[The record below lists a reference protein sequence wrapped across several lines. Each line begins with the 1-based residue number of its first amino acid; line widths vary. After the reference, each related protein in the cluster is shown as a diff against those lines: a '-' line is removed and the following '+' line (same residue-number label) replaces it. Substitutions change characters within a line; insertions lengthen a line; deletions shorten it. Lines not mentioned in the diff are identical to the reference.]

1 VTSPRL
7 SEPSPRSAVRR
18 ELRHAL
24 GQLALAPLRALDFA
38 VQRAAL
44 RDELAALLDDPAPVD
59 PPPHIGP
66 LPDEPLRV
74 FLSCAEASGEI
85 HAVNFVRAFE
95 RECAER
101 GAPRPRWFGLGGE
114 RVRAAGVELIEDLV
128 AKATMGFD
136 GIARALPFYLDV
148 LTRCA
153 ARIQSERP
161 DVVVLIDS
169 PALHAPLGRI
179 ARRYGARVVHF
190 VTPQH
195 WAWAPW
201 RTPSYTGAVDRALS
215 ILPFEKRWFE
225 RRGVDVVHVG
235 HPLLDQLPVQVARRA
250 STPPRL
256 ALLPGSRS
264 RVIELNLPW
273 MLAVAAALRE
283 RRPELQVVVAHGDE
297 RRRHELEE
305 HVAGARASAW
315 ARVEIGDLHA
325 TLATSRA
332 AVSVSGTVLLDLLH
346 LRLPTVCIYRVASRR
361 DVALH
366 RWMLAT
372 PYFAS
377 VNLLAGRE
385 VFPEHCF
392 RGQGPRE
399 LVAEQLEARMF
410 DSDVRRA
417 VQRGMDAAA
426 QRLGP
431 PGACRRAALVALDQA
446 MYRARANS
454 PR

>member
-1 VTSPRL
+1 M
-7 SEPSPRSAVRR
+7 RR
-18 ELRHAL
+18 ELVRAL
-24 GQLALAPLRALDFA
+24 GDLALAPLRALDFA
-38 VQRAAL
+38 VQRNAL
-44 RDELAALLDDPAPVD
+44 RQELRALLDDPSAID
-59 PPPHIGP
+59 PSPQVGA
-66 LPDEPLRV
+66 LPSEPLTV

-101 GAPRPRWFGLGGE
+101 GAPRPKWFGLGGE
-114 RVRAAGVELIEDLV
+114 RLRSAGVELIEDLV
-128 AKATMGFD
+128 SKAKMGFE
-136 GIARALPFYLDV
+136 GVAGALPFYLDV

-153 ARIQSERP
+153 ARIRSERP

-201 RTPSYTGAVDRALS
+201 RTASYSGAVDRALS

-225 RRGVDVVHVG
+225 RRGVGVAHVG
-235 HPLLDQLPVQVARRA
+235 HPLLDQLPTHVERSA

-273 MLAVAAALRE
+273 MLTVAAALRE
-283 RRPELQVVVAHGDE
+283 RRPELEVVVAHGDE

-305 HVAGARASAW
+305 QVAGARASDW
-315 ARVEIGDLHA
+315 ARVEIGDLHR
-325 TLATSRA
+325 TLASSRA
-332 AVSVSGTVLLDLLH
+332 ALSVSGTVLLDLLH

-392 RGQGPRE
+392 RGLGPRE
-399 LVAEQLEARMF
+399 LVAQQLDARLF
-410 DSDVRRA
+410 DRDVRRD
-417 VQRGMDAAA
+417 VQRGMEAAA

-431 PGACRRAALVALDQA
+431 PGACRRAALVALEEA
-446 MYRARANS
+446 MYGARANS